1 LLLLLWFIL
10 LLLLLLPLLLQWKVD
25 ENGANIGILWDNRT
39 RPHQYSKPGEAGLAS
54 GLSSM

>member
-1 LLLLLWFIL
+1 LLLLLHWCSV
-10 LLLLLLPLLLQWKVD
+10 LLLQWKVD